1 MRLETKSVGMEP
13 PRRPLISMRGIT
25 KRFPGG
31 VIANDRVDFDL
42 YPGEV
47 HALLGENGAG
57 KTTLMN
63 ILYGLY
69 TKDEGEVYVDGK
81 RVEIRS
87 PKDAIRLGIGMVH
100 QQFKLIPRHT
110 VLENVVLGLREAG
123 FVLNYRSLRGMLV
136 STIREYGWNLD
147 PDAYVWQLTASQ
159 KQQVEILKLLV
170 RKARVLILDEPT
182 SILTPQETTQLFESI
197 RSMAAQGMG
206 VVLVTHKLEE
216 VMRVCDR
223 VTVMRRGRVVAV
235 RRREE
240 LNAEELVTL
249 MVGRSIDQTYR
260 VTVRPRDE
268 RVLEV
273 RNLRVLDDRGAVAV
287 KDVSFHVMK
296 GEVFGIAGVSGNGQD
311 ELLEAI
317 YGLRK
322 AVSGKVYLN
331 GRDVTNLPT
340 RELVKQGVA
349 MIVPEAVKGVGLGL
363 TVAENLL
370 LKCYRYEPF
379 SRWGILK
386 RKLMEESAKELV
398 EQLKIVTRSV
408 TARAST
414 LSGGNLQRLIIAR
427 ELFANPSR
435 RLPVLLLAS
444 HPTKGLDVAA
454 TDYVRRLIL
463 SVRDSGAGVILLSDD
478 LEELIA
484 LSDRIG
490 VMYKG
495 ELLAVLEK
503 ERAEIETI
511 GMLMMGVRPGGP

>member
-1 MRLETKSVGMEP
+1 MEP
-13 PRRPLISMRGIT
+13 PRKPLVSMRGIT

-63 ILYGLY
+63 VLYGLY
-69 TKDEGEVYVDGK
+69 TKDEGEIYVDGR

-123 FVLNYRSLRGMLV
+123 FVLNYKRLREVLV

-182 SILTPQETTQLFESI
+182 SILTPQETAQLFESI

-260 VTVRPRDE
+260 VAARPREE

-287 KDVSFHVMK
+287 RDVSFHVMR

-322 AVSGKVYLN
+322 VVSGKVYLN
-331 GRDVTNLPT
+331 GKDVTNLPT
-340 RELVKQGVA
+340 RELVREGVA

-379 SRWGILK
+379 SKWGLLRK
-386 RKLMEESAKELV
+386 RFIEESAKELV
-398 EQLKIVTRSV
+398 ERLKIVTRSV
-408 TARAST
+408 HAKAST
-414 LSGGNLQRLIIAR
+414 LSGGNLQRLIVAR
-427 ELFANPSR
+427 ELFANPGSQT
-435 RLPVLLLAS
+435 PVLLLAS

-463 SVRDSGAGVILLSDD
+463 SARDSGAAVILLSDD

-511 GMLMMGVRPGGP
+511 GMLMMGVRPGDF

>member
-1 MRLETKSVGMEP
+1 MEP
-13 PRRPLISMRGIT
+13 PRKPLVSMRGIT

-63 ILYGLY
+63 VLYGLY
-69 TKDEGEVYVDGK
+69 TKDEGEIYVDGR

-123 FVLNYRSLRGMLV
+123 FVLNYRRLREVLV
-136 STIREYGWNLD
+136 STIKEYGWNLD

-182 SILTPQETTQLFESI
+182 SILTPQETAQLFESI

-260 VTVRPRDE
+260 VAARPREE

-287 KDVSFHVMK
+287 RDVSFHVMR

-322 AVSGKVYLN
+322 VVSGKVYLN
-331 GRDVTNLPT
+331 GKDVTNLPT
-340 RELVKQGVA
+340 RELVREGVA

-379 SRWGILK
+379 SKWGLLRK
-386 RKLMEESAKELV
+386 RFIEESAKELV
-398 EQLKIVTRSV
+398 ERLKIVTRSV
-408 TARAST
+408 HAKAST
-414 LSGGNLQRLIIAR
+414 LSGGNLQRLIVAR
-427 ELFANPSR
+427 ELFANPGSQT
-435 RLPVLLLAS
+435 PVLLLAS

-463 SVRDSGAGVILLSDD
+463 SARDSGAAVILLSDD

-511 GMLMMGVRPGGP
+511 GMLMMGVRPGDS

>member
-1 MRLETKSVGMEP
+1 MGMEP
-13 PRRPLISMRGIT
+13 PRKPLVSMRGIT

-42 YPGEV
+42 YQGEV

-63 ILYGLY
+63 VLYGLY
-69 TKDEGEVYVDGK
+69 TKDEGEIYVDGR

-110 VLENVVLGLREAG
+110 VLENVVLGLRKAG
-123 FVLNYRSLRGMLV
+123 FVLNYRRLREVLV

-182 SILTPQETTQLFESI
+182 SILTPQETAQLFESI

-260 VTVRPRDE
+260 VAARPREE

-322 AVSGKVYLN
+322 VVSGKIYLN
-331 GRDVTNLPT
+331 GKDVTNLPT
-340 RELVKQGVA
+340 RELVREGVA

-379 SRWGILK
+379 SKWGLLRK
-386 RKLMEESAKELV
+386 RFIEESAKELV
-398 EQLKIVTRSV
+398 ERLKIVTRSV
-408 TARAST
+408 HAKAST
-414 LSGGNLQRLIIAR
+414 LSGGNLQRLIVAR
-427 ELFANPSR
+427 ELFANPGR
-435 RLPVLLLAS
+435 QTPVLLLAS

-463 SVRDSGAGVILLSDD
+463 SVRDSGAAVILLSDD
-478 LEELIA
+478 LDELIA

-511 GMLMMGVRPGGP
+511 GMLMMGVRPGDS

>member
-1 MRLETKSVGMEP
+1 MGMEP
-13 PRRPLISMRGIT
+13 PRKPLVSMRGIT

-63 ILYGLY
+63 VLYGLY
-69 TKDEGEVYVDGK
+69 TKDEGEIYVDGR

-123 FVLNYRSLRGMLV
+123 FVLNYRRLREVLV

-182 SILTPQETTQLFESI
+182 SILTPQETAQLFESI

-260 VTVRPRDE
+260 VAARPREE

-287 KDVSFHVMK
+287 KDVSFHVME
-296 GEVFGIAGVSGNGQD
+296 GR
-311 ELLEAI
+311 
-317 YGLRK
+317 GLRDR
-322 AVSGKVYLN
+322 G
-331 GRDVTNLPT
+331 
-340 RELVKQGVA
+340 
-349 MIVPEAVKGVGLGL
+349 GLGERAGRAPRGHL
-363 TVAENLL
+363 
-370 LKCYRYEPF
+370 
-379 SRWGILK
+379 
-386 RKLMEESAKELV
+386 
-398 EQLKIVTRSV
+398 RSQE
-408 TARAST
+408 
-414 LSGGNLQRLIIAR
+414 GRLG
-427 ELFANPSR
+427 
-435 RLPVLLLAS
+435 
-444 HPTKGLDVAA
+444 KGLPQRKGRHQP
-454 TDYVRRLIL
+454 TDE
-463 SVRDSGAGVILLSDD
+463 GAGEGGRCDD
-478 LEELIA
+478 
-484 LSDRIG
+484 
-490 VMYKG
+490 
-495 ELLAVLEK
+495 
-503 ERAEIETI
+503 
-511 GMLMMGVRPGGP
+511 RPRGR

>member
-1 MRLETKSVGMEP
+1 LRFETNFMGMEP
-13 PRRPLISMRGIT
+13 PRKPLVSMRGIT

-63 ILYGLY
+63 VLYGLY
-69 TKDEGEVYVDGK
+69 TKDEGEIYVDGS

-123 FVLNYRSLRGMLV
+123 FVLNYRKLREVLV
-136 STIREYGWNLD
+136 STIKEYGWNLD

-182 SILTPQETTQLFESI
+182 SILTPQETAQLFESI

-216 VMRVCDR
+216 VMRVCDS

-260 VTVRPRDE
+260 VTARPREE

-287 KDVSFHVMK
+287 RDVSFHVMR

-322 AVSGKVYLN
+322 VVSGKVYLN
-331 GRDVTNLPT
+331 GKDVTNLPT
-340 RELVKQGVA
+340 RELVREGVS

-379 SRWGILK
+379 SKWGLLRK
-386 RKLMEESAKELV
+386 RFIEESARELV
-398 EQLKIVTRSV
+398 ERLKIVTRSV
-408 TARAST
+408 HAKAST
-414 LSGGNLQRLIIAR
+414 LSGGNLQRLIVAR
-427 ELFANPSR
+427 ELFANPGR
-435 RLPVLLLAS
+435 QTPVLLLAS
-444 HPTKGLDVAA
+444 YPAKGLDVAA

-463 SVRDSGAGVILLSDD
+463 SVRDSGAAVILLSDD

-511 GMLMMGVRPGGP
+511 GMLMMGVRPGDS

>member
-1 MRLETKSVGMEP
+1 
-13 PRRPLISMRGIT
+13 
-25 KRFPGG
+25 
-31 VIANDRVDFDL
+31 
-42 YPGEV
+42 
-47 HALLGENGAG
+47 
-57 KTTLMN
+57 
-63 ILYGLY
+63 
-69 TKDEGEVYVDGK
+69 
-81 RVEIRS
+81 
-87 PKDAIRLGIGMVH
+87 
-100 QQFKLIPRHT
+100 
-110 VLENVVLGLREAG
+110 
-123 FVLNYRSLRGMLV
+123 
-136 STIREYGWNLD
+136 
-147 PDAYVWQLTASQ
+147 
-159 KQQVEILKLLV
+159 
-170 RKARVLILDEPT
+170 
-182 SILTPQETTQLFESI
+182 
-197 RSMAAQGMG
+197 MG

-260 VTVRPRDE
+260 VAARPREE

-287 KDVSFHVMK
+287 KDVSFHVMR

-322 AVSGKVYLN
+322 VVSGKVYLN
-331 GRDVTNLPT
+331 GKDVTNLPT
-340 RELVKQGVA
+340 RELVREGVA

-379 SRWGILK
+379 SKWGLLRK
-386 RKLMEESAKELV
+386 RFIEESAKELV
-398 EQLKIVTRSV
+398 ERLKIVTRSV
-408 TARAST
+408 HAKAST
-414 LSGGNLQRLIIAR
+414 LSGGNLQRLIVAR
-427 ELFANPSR
+427 ELFANPGR
-435 RLPVLLLAS
+435 QTPVLLLAS
-444 HPTKGLDVAA
+444 YPAKGLDVAA

-463 SVRDSGAGVILLSDD
+463 SVRDSGAAVILLSDD

-511 GMLMMGVRPGGP
+511 GMLMMGVRPGDS

>member
-1 MRLETKSVGMEP
+1 MGMEP
-13 PRRPLISMRGIT
+13 PRKPLVSMRGIT

-63 ILYGLY
+63 VLYGLY
-69 TKDEGEVYVDGK
+69 TKDEGEIYVDGS

-123 FVLNYRSLRGMLV
+123 FVLNYRKLREVLV
-136 STIREYGWNLD
+136 STIKEYGWNLD

-182 SILTPQETTQLFESI
+182 SILTPQETAQLFESI

-216 VMRVCDR
+216 VMRVCDS

-260 VTVRPRDE
+260 VTARPREE

-287 KDVSFHVMK
+287 RDVSFHVMR

-322 AVSGKVYLN
+322 VVSGKVYLN
-331 GRDVTNLPT
+331 GKDVTNLPT
-340 RELVKQGVA
+340 RELVREGVS

-379 SRWGILK
+379 SKWGLLRK
-386 RKLMEESAKELV
+386 RFIEESAKELV
-398 EQLKIVTRSV
+398 ERLKIVTRSV
-408 TARAST
+408 HAKAST
-414 LSGGNLQRLIIAR
+414 LSGGNLQRLIVAR
-427 ELFANPSR
+427 ELFANPGR
-435 RLPVLLLAS
+435 QTPVLLLAS

-463 SVRDSGAGVILLSDD
+463 SVRDSGAAVILLSDD

-511 GMLMMGVRPGGP
+511 GMLMMGVRPGDY

>member
-1 MRLETKSVGMEP
+1 MDMEP
-13 PRRPLISMRGIT
+13 SRRPLVSMKGIT
-25 KRFPGG
+25 KRFPGE
-31 VIANDRVDFDL
+31 VIANDHVDFDL

-63 ILYGLY
+63 VLYGLY
-69 TKDEGEVYVDGK
+69 TRDEGEIYVDGR

-87 PKDAIRLGIGMVH
+87 PKDAIRLGVGMVH

-123 FVLNYRSLRGMLV
+123 FVLNYKNLREKLI

-182 SILTPQETTQLFESI
+182 SILTPQETAQLFESI

-249 MVGRSIDQTYR
+249 MVGRSIDQTYC
-260 VTVRPRDE
+260 VTARPREE

-287 KDVSFHVMK
+287 RDVSFHVMK

-317 YGLRK
+317 YGLRRV
-322 AVSGKVYLN
+322 VSGKVYLN

-340 RELVKQGVA
+340 RELVREGVA

-379 SRWGILK
+379 SKWGVLRRGLI
-386 RKLMEESAKELV
+386 EESAKELV
-398 EQLKIVTRSV
+398 EQLKIVTRTVS
-408 TARAST
+408 AKAST
-414 LSGGNLQRLIIAR
+414 LSGGNLQRLIVAR
-427 ELFANPSR
+427 ELFANPGHQA
-435 RLPVLLLAS
+435 PVLLLAGY
-444 HPTKGLDVAA
+444 PTKGLDVAA

-463 SVRDSGAGVILLSDD
+463 SVRDSGTAVILLSDD
-478 LEELIA
+478 LDELIA

-495 ELLAVLEK
+495 KLLAVLEK

-511 GMLMMGVRPGGP
+511 GMLMMGVRPGGS

>member
-1 MRLETKSVGMEP
+1 MDMEP
-13 PRRPLISMRGIT
+13 SRRPLVSMKGIT
-25 KRFPGG
+25 KRFPGE
-31 VIANDRVDFDL
+31 VIANDHVDFDL

-63 ILYGLY
+63 VLYGLY
-69 TKDEGEVYVDGK
+69 TRDEGEIYVDGR

-123 FVLNYRSLRGMLV
+123 FVLNYKNLREKLI
-136 STIREYGWNLD
+136 STVREYGWNLD

-182 SILTPQETTQLFESI
+182 SILTPQETAQLFESI

-260 VTVRPRDE
+260 VAARPREE

-287 KDVSFHVMK
+287 KDVSFHVMR

-322 AVSGKVYLN
+322 VVSGKVYLN
-331 GRDVTNLPT
+331 GKDVTNLPT
-340 RELVKQGVA
+340 RELVREGVA

-379 SRWGILK
+379 SKWGLLRK
-386 RKLMEESAKELV
+386 RFIEESAKELV
-398 EQLKIVTRSV
+398 ERLKIVTRSV
-408 TARAST
+408 HAKAST
-414 LSGGNLQRLIIAR
+414 LSGGNLQRLIVAR
-427 ELFANPSR
+427 ELFANPGR
-435 RLPVLLLAS
+435 QTPVLLLAS

-463 SVRDSGAGVILLSDD
+463 SVRDSGAAVILLSDD

-511 GMLMMGVRPGGP
+511 GMLMMGVRPGGS

>member
-1 MRLETKSVGMEP
+1 MGMEP
-13 PRRPLISMRGIT
+13 PRKPLVSMRGIT

-42 YPGEV
+42 YQGEV

-63 ILYGLY
+63 VLYGLY
-69 TKDEGEVYVDGK
+69 TKDEGEIYVDGR

-110 VLENVVLGLREAG
+110 VLENVVLGLRKAG
-123 FVLNYRSLRGMLV
+123 FVLNYRRLREVLV

-182 SILTPQETTQLFESI
+182 SILTPQETAQLFESI

-260 VTVRPRDE
+260 VVARPREE

-322 AVSGKVYLN
+322 VVSGKVYLN
-331 GRDVTNLPT
+331 GKDVTNLPT
-340 RELVKQGVA
+340 RELVREGVA

-379 SRWGILK
+379 SKWGLLRK
-386 RKLMEESAKELV
+386 RFIEESAKELV
-398 EQLKIVTRSV
+398 ERLKIVTRSV
-408 TARAST
+408 HAKAST
-414 LSGGNLQRLIIAR
+414 LSGGNLQRLIVAR
-427 ELFANPSR
+427 ELFANPGR
-435 RLPVLLLAS
+435 QTPVLLLAS

-463 SVRDSGAGVILLSDD
+463 SVRDSGAAVILLSDD

-511 GMLMMGVRPGGP
+511 GMLMMGVRPGDS

>member
-1 MRLETKSVGMEP
+1 MGMEP
-13 PRRPLISMRGIT
+13 PRKPLVSMRGIT

-42 YPGEV
+42 YQGEV

-63 ILYGLY
+63 VLYGLY
-69 TKDEGEVYVDGK
+69 TKDEGEIYVDGR

-110 VLENVVLGLREAG
+110 VLENVVLGLRKAG
-123 FVLNYRSLRGMLV
+123 FVLNYRRLREVLV

-182 SILTPQETTQLFESI
+182 SILTPQETAQLFESI

-260 VTVRPRDE
+260 VAARPREE

-322 AVSGKVYLN
+322 VVSGKIYLN
-331 GRDVTNLPT
+331 GKDVTNLPT
-340 RELVKQGVA
+340 RELVREGVA

-379 SRWGILK
+379 SKWGLLRK
-386 RKLMEESAKELV
+386 RFIEESAKELV
-398 EQLKIVTRSV
+398 ERLKIVTRSV
-408 TARAST
+408 HAKAST
-414 LSGGNLQRLIIAR
+414 LSGGNLQRLIVAR
-427 ELFANPSR
+427 ELFANPGR
-435 RLPVLLLAS
+435 QTPVLLLAS

-463 SVRDSGAGVILLSDD
+463 SVRDSGAAVILLSDD

-511 GMLMMGVRPGGP
+511 GMLMMGVRPGDS

>member
-1 MRLETKSVGMEP
+1 MEP
-13 PRRPLISMRGIT
+13 PRKPLVSMRGIT

-42 YPGEV
+42 YQGEV

-63 ILYGLY
+63 VLYGLY
-69 TKDEGEVYVDGK
+69 TKDEGEIYVDGR

-110 VLENVVLGLREAG
+110 VLENVVLGLRKAG
-123 FVLNYRSLRGMLV
+123 FVLNYRRLREVLV

-182 SILTPQETTQLFESI
+182 SILTPQETAQLFESI

-260 VTVRPRDE
+260 VAARPREE

-322 AVSGKVYLN
+322 VVSGKIYLN
-331 GRDVTNLPT
+331 GKDVTNLPT
-340 RELVKQGVA
+340 RELVREGVA

-379 SRWGILK
+379 SKWGLLRK
-386 RKLMEESAKELV
+386 RFIEESAKELV
-398 EQLKIVTRSV
+398 ERLKIVTRSV
-408 TARAST
+408 HAKAST
-414 LSGGNLQRLIIAR
+414 LSGGNLQRLIVAR
-427 ELFANPSR
+427 ELFANPGR
-435 RLPVLLLAS
+435 QTPVLLLAS

-463 SVRDSGAGVILLSDD
+463 SVRDSGAAVILLSDD

-511 GMLMMGVRPGGP
+511 GMLMMGVRPGDS

>member
-1 MRLETKSVGMEP
+1 
-13 PRRPLISMRGIT
+13 MRGIT

-63 ILYGLY
+63 VLYGLY
-69 TKDEGEVYVDGK
+69 TKDEGEIYVDGR

-123 FVLNYRSLRGMLV
+123 FVLNYRKLREVLV

-182 SILTPQETTQLFESI
+182 SILTPQETAQLFESI

-260 VTVRPRDE
+260 VAARPREE

-287 KDVSFHVMK
+287 RDVSFHVMRGK
-296 GEVFGIAGVSGNGQD
+296 VFGIAGVSGNGQD

-322 AVSGKVYLN
+322 VVSGKVYLK
-331 GRDVTNLPT
+331 GKDVTNLPT
-340 RELVKQGVA
+340 RELVREGVA

-379 SRWGILK
+379 SKWGLLRK
-386 RKLMEESAKELV
+386 RFIEESAKELV
-398 EQLKIVTRSV
+398 ERLKIVTRSV
-408 TARAST
+408 HAKAST
-414 LSGGNLQRLIIAR
+414 LSGGNLQRLIVAR
-427 ELFANPSR
+427 ELFANPGSQT
-435 RLPVLLLAS
+435 PVLLLAS

-454 TDYVRRLIL
+454 TDYVRRLML
-463 SVRDSGAGVILLSDD
+463 SARDSGAAVILLSDD

-511 GMLMMGVRPGGP
+511 GMLMMGVRPGDS

>member
-1 MRLETKSVGMEP
+1 MSH
-13 PRRPLISMRGIT
+13 PRTPLVSMRGIT

-31 VIANDRVDFDL
+31 VVANDRVDFDL

-63 ILYGLY
+63 VLYGLY
-69 TKDEGEVYVDGK
+69 AKDEGEIYVDGK

-87 PKDAIRLGIGMVH
+87 PRDAIRLGIGMVH

-110 VLENVVLGLREAG
+110 VLENVVLGLKEAG
-123 FVLNYRSLRGMLV
+123 FVLNYRRLREVLTKIV
-136 STIREYGWNLD
+136 REYGWNLD

-170 RKARVLILDEPT
+170 RRARVLILDEPT
-182 SILTPQETTQLFESI
+182 SILTPQETTALFESI
-197 RSMAAQGMG
+197 RSMASKGIG

-223 VTVMRRGRVVAV
+223 VTVMRRGKVVAV
-235 RRREE
+235 RKRDE

-249 MVGRSIDQTYR
+249 MVGRRIER
-260 VTVRPRDE
+260 VYQVSSRPSE
-268 RVLEV
+268 RKVLEV
-273 RNLRVLDDRGAVAV
+273 RDLVVLDDRGSLAV
-287 KDVSFHVMK
+287 KGVSFHVCA
-296 GEVFGIAGVSGNGQD
+296 GEVFGIAGVAGNGQD

-322 AVSGKVYLN
+322 AVSGKVHLN

-340 RELVKQGVA
+340 WELVKEGVA

-363 TVAENLL
+363 TVAENLM
-370 LKCYRYEPF
+370 LKCYRYAPY
-379 SRWGILK
+379 SRYGLL
-386 RKLMEESAKELV
+386 RRRELEEAARRLV
-398 EQLKIVTRSV
+398 EELKIVTRSV
-408 TARAST
+408 NAKAST
-414 LSGGNLQRLIIAR
+414 LSGGNLQRLMVAR
-427 ELFANPSR
+427 ELFANPGR
-435 RLPVLLLAS
+435 RTPVLLLAS

-463 SVRDSGAGVILLSDD
+463 SVRDSGAAVVLLSDD
-478 LEELIA
+478 LEELIS

-495 ELLAVLEK
+495 EMLAVLEK
-503 ERAEIETI
+503 ERAEVEKI
-511 GMLMMGVRPGGP
+511 GMLMMGMRSVSP

>member
-1 MRLETKSVGMEP
+1 MGMEP
-13 PRRPLISMRGIT
+13 PRKPLVSMRGIT

-42 YPGEV
+42 YQGEV

-63 ILYGLY
+63 VLYGLY
-69 TKDEGEVYVDGK
+69 TKDEGEIYVDGR

-110 VLENVVLGLREAG
+110 VLENVVLGLRKAG
-123 FVLNYRSLRGMLV
+123 FVLNYRRLREVLV

-182 SILTPQETTQLFESI
+182 SILTPQETAQLFESI

-260 VTVRPRDE
+260 VAARPREE

-322 AVSGKVYLN
+322 VVSGKVYLN
-331 GRDVTNLPT
+331 GKDVTNLPT
-340 RELVKQGVA
+340 RELVREGVA

-379 SRWGILK
+379 SKWGLLRK
-386 RKLMEESAKELV
+386 RFIEESAKELV
-398 EQLKIVTRSV
+398 ERLKIVTRSV
-408 TARAST
+408 HAKAST
-414 LSGGNLQRLIIAR
+414 LSGGNLQRLIVAR
-427 ELFANPSR
+427 ELFANPGR
-435 RLPVLLLAS
+435 QTPVLLLAS

-463 SVRDSGAGVILLSDD
+463 SVRDSGAAVILLSDD

-511 GMLMMGVRPGGP
+511 GMLMMGVRPGDS

>member
-1 MRLETKSVGMEP
+1 MEP
-13 PRRPLISMRGIT
+13 PRKPLVSMRGIT

-63 ILYGLY
+63 VLYGLY
-69 TKDEGEVYVDGK
+69 TKDEGEIYVDGR

-123 FVLNYRSLRGMLV
+123 FVLNYRRLREVLV

-182 SILTPQETTQLFESI
+182 SILTPQETAQLFESI

-260 VTVRPRDE
+260 VAARPREE

-287 KDVSFHVMK
+287 RDVSFHVMR

-322 AVSGKVYLN
+322 VVSGKVYLN
-331 GRDVTNLPT
+331 GKDVTNLPT
-340 RELVKQGVA
+340 RELVREGVA

-379 SRWGILK
+379 SKWGLLRK
-386 RKLMEESAKELV
+386 RFIEESAKELV
-398 EQLKIVTRSV
+398 ERLKIVTRSV
-408 TARAST
+408 HAKAST
-414 LSGGNLQRLIIAR
+414 LSGGNLQRLIVAR
-427 ELFANPSR
+427 ELFANPGSQT
-435 RLPVLLLAS
+435 PVLLLAS

-463 SVRDSGAGVILLSDD
+463 SARDSGAAVILLSDD

-511 GMLMMGVRPGGP
+511 GMLMMGVRPGGS

>member
-1 MRLETKSVGMEP
+1 MGMEP
-13 PRRPLISMRGIT
+13 PRKPLVSMRGIT

-42 YPGEV
+42 YQGEV

-63 ILYGLY
+63 VLYGLY
-69 TKDEGEVYVDGK
+69 TKDEGEIYVDGR

-110 VLENVVLGLREAG
+110 VLENVVLGLRKAG
-123 FVLNYRSLRGMLV
+123 FVLNYRRLREVLV

-182 SILTPQETTQLFESI
+182 SILTPQETAQLFESI

-260 VTVRPRDE
+260 VTARPREE

-322 AVSGKVYLN
+322 VVSGKIYLN
-331 GRDVTNLPT
+331 GKDVTNLPT
-340 RELVKQGVA
+340 RELVREGVA

-379 SRWGILK
+379 SKWGLLRK
-386 RKLMEESAKELV
+386 RFIEESAKELV
-398 EQLKIVTRSV
+398 ERLKIVTRSV
-408 TARAST
+408 HAKAST
-414 LSGGNLQRLIIAR
+414 LSGGNLQRLIVAR
-427 ELFANPSR
+427 ELFANPGR
-435 RLPVLLLAS
+435 QTPVLLLAS

-463 SVRDSGAGVILLSDD
+463 SVRDSGAAVILLSDD
-478 LEELIA
+478 LDELIA

-511 GMLMMGVRPGGP
+511 GMLMMGVRPGDS

>member
-1 MRLETKSVGMEP
+1 
-13 PRRPLISMRGIT
+13 
-25 KRFPGG
+25 
-31 VIANDRVDFDL
+31 
-42 YPGEV
+42 
-47 HALLGENGAG
+47 
-57 KTTLMN
+57 
-63 ILYGLY
+63 
-69 TKDEGEVYVDGK
+69 
-81 RVEIRS
+81 
-87 PKDAIRLGIGMVH
+87 
-100 QQFKLIPRHT
+100 
-110 VLENVVLGLREAG
+110 
-123 FVLNYRSLRGMLV
+123 
-136 STIREYGWNLD
+136 
-147 PDAYVWQLTASQ
+147 
-159 KQQVEILKLLV
+159 
-170 RKARVLILDEPT
+170 VLILDEPT
-182 SILTPQETTQLFESI
+182 SILTPQETAQLFESI
-197 RSMAAQGMG
+197 RSMSAQGMG
-206 VVLVTHKLEE
+206 IVLVTHKLEE

-235 RRREE
+235 RRRGE

-260 VTVRPRDE
+260 VAARPREE

-287 KDVSFHVMK
+287 KDVSFHVMR

-322 AVSGKVYLN
+322 VVSGKVYLN
-331 GRDVTNLPT
+331 GKDVTNLPT
-340 RELVKQGVA
+340 MELVREGVA

-379 SRWGILK
+379 SKWGLLRK
-386 RKLMEESAKELV
+386 RFIEESAKELV
-398 EQLKIVTRSV
+398 ERLKIVTRSV
-408 TARAST
+408 HAKAST
-414 LSGGNLQRLIIAR
+414 LSGGNLQRLIVAR
-427 ELFANPSR
+427 ELFANPGR
-435 RLPVLLLAS
+435 QTPVLLLAS

-454 TDYVRRLIL
+454 TDYVRRLML
-463 SVRDSGAGVILLSDD
+463 SVRDSGAAVILLSDD

-511 GMLMMGVRPGGP
+511 GMLMMGVRPGDS

>member
-1 MRLETKSVGMEP
+1 MGMEP
-13 PRRPLISMRGIT
+13 PRKPLVSMRGIT

-63 ILYGLY
+63 VLYGLY
-69 TKDEGEVYVDGK
+69 TKDEGEIYVDGS

-123 FVLNYRSLRGMLV
+123 FVLNYRKLREVLV
-136 STIREYGWNLD
+136 STIKEYGWNLD

-182 SILTPQETTQLFESI
+182 SILTPQETAQLFESI

-216 VMRVCDR
+216 VMRVCDS

-260 VTVRPRDE
+260 VTARPREE

-287 KDVSFHVMK
+287 RDVSFHVMR

-322 AVSGKVYLN
+322 VVSGKVYLN
-331 GRDVTNLPT
+331 GKDVTNLPT
-340 RELVKQGVA
+340 RELVREGVS

-379 SRWGILK
+379 SKWGLLRK
-386 RKLMEESAKELV
+386 RFIEESAKELV
-398 EQLKIVTRSV
+398 ERLKIVTRSV
-408 TARAST
+408 HAKAST
-414 LSGGNLQRLIIAR
+414 LSGGNLQRLIVAR
-427 ELFANPSR
+427 ELFANPGR
-435 RLPVLLLAS
+435 QTPVLLLAS

-463 SVRDSGAGVILLSDD
+463 SVRDSGAAVILLSDD

-503 ERAEIETI
+503 ERAEVETI
-511 GMLMMGVRPGGP
+511 GMLMMGVRPGDS

>member
-1 MRLETKSVGMEP
+1 MGMEP
-13 PRRPLISMRGIT
+13 PRKPLVSMRGIT

-42 YPGEV
+42 YQGEV

-63 ILYGLY
+63 VLYGLY
-69 TKDEGEVYVDGK
+69 TKDEGEIYVDGR

-110 VLENVVLGLREAG
+110 VLENVVLGLRKAG
-123 FVLNYRSLRGMLV
+123 FVLNYRRLREVLV

-182 SILTPQETTQLFESI
+182 SILTPQETAQLFESI

-260 VTVRPRDE
+260 VTARPREE

-322 AVSGKVYLN
+322 VVSGKIYLN
-331 GRDVTNLPT
+331 GKDVTNLPT
-340 RELVKQGVA
+340 RELVREGVA

-379 SRWGILK
+379 SKWGLLRK
-386 RKLMEESAKELV
+386 RFIEESAKELV
-398 EQLKIVTRSV
+398 ERLKIVTRSV
-408 TARAST
+408 HAKAST
-414 LSGGNLQRLIIAR
+414 LSGGNLQRLIVAR
-427 ELFANPSR
+427 ELFANPGR
-435 RLPVLLLAS
+435 QTPVLLLAS

-463 SVRDSGAGVILLSDD
+463 SVRDSGAAVILLSDD

-511 GMLMMGVRPGGP
+511 GMLMMGVRPGDS

>member
-1 MRLETKSVGMEP
+1 MGMSH
-13 PRRPLISMRGIT
+13 PRTPLVSMRGIT

-31 VIANDRVDFDL
+31 VVANDRVDFDL

-63 ILYGLY
+63 VLYGLY
-69 TKDEGEVYVDGK
+69 AKDEGEIYVDGK

-87 PKDAIRLGIGMVH
+87 PRDAIRLGIGMVH

-110 VLENVVLGLREAG
+110 VLENVVLGLKEAG
-123 FVLNYRSLRGMLV
+123 FVLNYRRLREVLTKIV
-136 STIREYGWNLD
+136 REYGWNLD

-170 RKARVLILDEPT
+170 RRARVLILDEPT
-182 SILTPQETTQLFESI
+182 SILTPQETTALFESI
-197 RSMAAQGMG
+197 RSMASKGIG

-223 VTVMRRGRVVAV
+223 VTVMRRGKVVAV
-235 RRREE
+235 RKRDE

-249 MVGRSIDQTYR
+249 MVGRRIER
-260 VTVRPRDE
+260 VYQVSSRPSE
-268 RVLEV
+268 RKVLEV
-273 RNLRVLDDRGAVAV
+273 RDLVVLDDRGSLAV
-287 KDVSFHVMK
+287 KGVSFHVCA
-296 GEVFGIAGVSGNGQD
+296 GEVFGIAGVAGNGQD

-322 AVSGKVYLN
+322 AVSGKVHLN

-340 RELVKQGVA
+340 WELVKEGVA

-363 TVAENLL
+363 TVAENLM
-370 LKCYRYEPF
+370 LKCYRYAPY
-379 SRWGILK
+379 SRYGLL
-386 RKLMEESAKELV
+386 RRRELEEAARRLV
-398 EQLKIVTRSV
+398 EELKIVTRSV
-408 TARAST
+408 NAKAST
-414 LSGGNLQRLIIAR
+414 LSGGNLQRLMVAR
-427 ELFANPSR
+427 ELFANPGR
-435 RLPVLLLAS
+435 RTPVLLLAS

-463 SVRDSGAGVILLSDD
+463 SVRDSGAAVVLLSDD
-478 LEELIA
+478 LEELIS

-495 ELLAVLEK
+495 EMLAVLEK
-503 ERAEIETI
+503 ERAEVEKI
-511 GMLMMGVRPGGP
+511 GMLMMGMRSVSP

>member
-1 MRLETKSVGMEP
+1 MSH
-13 PRRPLISMRGIT
+13 PRTPLVSMRGIT

-31 VIANDRVDFDL
+31 VVANDRVDFDL

-63 ILYGLY
+63 VLYGLY
-69 TKDEGEVYVDGK
+69 AKDEGEIYVDGK

-87 PKDAIRLGIGMVH
+87 PRDAIRLGIGMVH

-110 VLENVVLGLREAG
+110 VLENVVLGLKEAG
-123 FVLNYRSLRGMLV
+123 FVLNYRRLREVLTKIV
-136 STIREYGWNLD
+136 REYGWNLD

-170 RKARVLILDEPT
+170 RRARVLILDEPT
-182 SILTPQETTQLFESI
+182 SILTPQETTALFESI
-197 RSMAAQGMG
+197 RSMASKGIG

-223 VTVMRRGRVVAV
+223 VTVMRRGKVVAV
-235 RRREE
+235 RKRDE

-249 MVGRSIDQTYR
+249 MVGRRIER
-260 VTVRPRDE
+260 VYQVSSRPSE
-268 RVLEV
+268 RKVLEV
-273 RNLRVLDDRGAVAV
+273 RDLVVLDDRGSLAV
-287 KDVSFHVMK
+287 KGVSFHVCA
-296 GEVFGIAGVSGNGQD
+296 GEVFGIAGVAGNGQD

-322 AVSGKVYLN
+322 AVSGKVHLN

-340 RELVKQGVA
+340 WELVKEGVA

-363 TVAENLL
+363 TVAENLM
-370 LKCYRYEPF
+370 LKCYRYAPY
-379 SRWGILK
+379 SRYGLL
-386 RKLMEESAKELV
+386 RRRELEEAARRLV
-398 EQLKIVTRSV
+398 EELKIVTRSV
-408 TARAST
+408 NAKAST
-414 LSGGNLQRLIIAR
+414 LSGGNLQRLMVAR
-427 ELFANPSR
+427 ELFANPGR
-435 RLPVLLLAS
+435 RTPVLLLAS

-463 SVRDSGAGVILLSDD
+463 SVRDSGAAVVLLSDD
-478 LEELIA
+478 LEELIS

-495 ELLAVLEK
+495 EMLA
-503 ERAEIETI
+503 
-511 GMLMMGVRPGGP
+511 

>member
-1 MRLETKSVGMEP
+1 MSH
-13 PRRPLISMRGIT
+13 PRTPLVSMRGIT

-31 VIANDRVDFDL
+31 VVANDRVDFDL

-63 ILYGLY
+63 VLYGLY
-69 TKDEGEVYVDGK
+69 AKDEGEIYVDGK

-87 PKDAIRLGIGMVH
+87 PRDAIRLGIGMVH

-110 VLENVVLGLREAG
+110 VLENVVLGLKEAG
-123 FVLNYRSLRGMLV
+123 FVLNYRRLREVLTKIV
-136 STIREYGWNLD
+136 REYGWNLD

-170 RKARVLILDEPT
+170 RRARVLILDEPT
-182 SILTPQETTQLFESI
+182 SILTPQETTALFESI
-197 RSMAAQGMG
+197 RSMASKGIG

-223 VTVMRRGRVVAV
+223 VTVMRRGKVVAV
-235 RRREE
+235 RKRDE

-249 MVGRSIDQTYR
+249 MVDRRIER
-260 VTVRPRDE
+260 VYQVSSRPSE
-268 RVLEV
+268 RKVLEV
-273 RNLRVLDDRGAVAV
+273 RDLVVLDDRGSLAV
-287 KDVSFHVMK
+287 KGVSFHVCA
-296 GEVFGIAGVSGNGQD
+296 GEVFGIAGVAGNGQD

-322 AVSGKVYLN
+322 AVSGKVHLN

-340 RELVKQGVA
+340 WELVKEGVA

-363 TVAENLL
+363 TVAENLM
-370 LKCYRYEPF
+370 LKCYRYAPY
-379 SRWGILK
+379 SRYGLL
-386 RKLMEESAKELV
+386 RRRELEEAARRLV
-398 EQLKIVTRSV
+398 EELKIVTRSV
-408 TARAST
+408 NAKAST
-414 LSGGNLQRLIIAR
+414 LSGGNLQRLMVAR
-427 ELFANPSR
+427 ELFANPGR
-435 RLPVLLLAS
+435 RTPVLLLAS

-463 SVRDSGAGVILLSDD
+463 SVRDSGAAVVLLSDD
-478 LEELIA
+478 LEELIS

-495 ELLAVLEK
+495 EMLAVLEK
-503 ERAEIETI
+503 ERAEVEKI
-511 GMLMMGVRPGGP
+511 GMLMMGMRSVSP